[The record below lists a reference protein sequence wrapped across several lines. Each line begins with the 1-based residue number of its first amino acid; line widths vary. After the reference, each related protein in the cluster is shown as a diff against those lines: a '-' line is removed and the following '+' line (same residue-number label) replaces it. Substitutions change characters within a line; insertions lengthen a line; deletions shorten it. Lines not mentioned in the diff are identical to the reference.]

1 MKSYFGALVVLC
13 SLFMPDLV
21 CGADLFG
28 SVIVNQTSDTA
39 AKAKIDAMNFARRQI
54 LSDVL
59 SKYADSE
66 SLRNLLENT
75 PDDALVDFIASSSV
89 SNEQISSDSYTANI
103 RMQIDSDAV
112 KDWLISNEV
121 QNWVPSGE
129 SIEKFSA
136 FIVVPNG
143 ISDWAELKG
152 IARNDNVEIETVA
165 IVGNQI
171 LAKMPANYRT
181 KFTLGLRNMGW
192 RYADNSGVLQVWK

>member
-1 MKSYFGALVVLC
+1 M
-13 SLFMPDLV
+13 
-21 CGADLFG
+21 GADLFG

-59 SKYADSE
+59 SKYADTE
-66 SLRNLLENT
+66 SLRALLENT

-143 ISDWAELKG
+143 VSDWAELKS

-171 LAKMPANYRT
+171 LAKMPVNYRT

>member
-1 MKSYFGALVVLC
+1 VKNYFCTLFVLC
-13 SLFMPDLV
+13 SLFVPGWVM
-21 CGADLFG
+21 GADLFG

-59 SKYADSE
+59 SKYADTE
-66 SLRNLLENT
+66 SLRALLENT

-143 ISDWAELKG
+143 VSDWAELKS

-171 LAKMPANYRT
+171 LAKMPVNYRT

>member
-1 MKSYFGALVVLC
+1 MKNYFCALFVLC
-13 SLFMPDLV
+13 SLFVPGWGM
-21 CGADLFG
+21 GADLFG

-66 SLRNLLENT
+66 SLHNLLENT

-129 SIEKFSA
+129 SVEKFSA

-143 ISDWAELKG
+143 ISDWAELKS

-165 IVGNQI
+165 IVGNQVFVK
-171 LAKMPANYRT
+171 LPMNYRT